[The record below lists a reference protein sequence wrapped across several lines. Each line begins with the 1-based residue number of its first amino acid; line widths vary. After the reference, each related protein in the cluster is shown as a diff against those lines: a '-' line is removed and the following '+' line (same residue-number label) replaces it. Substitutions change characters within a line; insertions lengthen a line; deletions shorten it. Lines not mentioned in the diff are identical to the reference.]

1 MTTSTARLALIVAS
15 VQRARAGSQRAGE
28 PAQSAGARLRAASR
42 SAWADWV
49 YVPTGSMN
57 PTILGGDRLLFDRH
71 LYGVRVPFSAIHVA
85 DGADPARGQLGCIS
99 CWATKRDNS
108 AGSRFIGFVP
118 RRNIVGRA
126 TRVVLSLNPDRYFLP
141 RPDRVFTTLRRN
153 GPSPWTAGRA
163 SRLCTDHAAAGISF
177 PAV

>member
-15 VQRARAGSQRAGE
+15 VQRARAGSQRAGG

-71 LYGVRVPFSAIHVA
+71 LYGVRVPFSATHVA

-99 CWATKRDNS
+99 CWAT
-108 AGSRFIGFVP
+108 
-118 RRNIVGRA
+118 
-126 TRVVLSLNPDRYFLP
+126 
-141 RPDRVFTTLRRN
+141 N
-153 GPSPWTAGRA
+153 GITAPARA
-163 SRLCTDHAAAGISF
+163 SSVSF
-177 PAV
+177 HGATSSDAQLGSCYH